1 MTKTTQAREHL
12 TAIAV
17 QSGIIQLIEPNG
29 NIGFYRQR
37 GIDKYNLTQIKVFI
51 QRGILSKDW
60 NKVKELPKNWSIAF
74 EEPSIMGR
82 AYATF
87 NPDR

>member
-37 GIDKYNLTQIKVFI
+37 GIDKYNLTQINVFI

-60 NKVKELPKNWSIAF
+60 NKVKELPKNWSISF